1 MNLTLASDV
10 TKVRVGWLQETTE
23 SFGLG
28 LRGRPI
34 RRNPRSAKTF
44 ACSQEKI
51 AAVELLHLFVLSK
64 IPRLAHCRM
73 KPIPP
78 QEQITDASESNDSSL
93 LARGRLRF
101 LVFGGA

>member
-44 ACSQEKI
+44 ACSQEKM
-51 AAVELLHLFVLSK
+51 AAVELVHRDEPN
-64 IPRLAHCRM
+64 IPGLADCRM
-73 KPIPP
+73 KPF
-78 QEQITDASESNDSSL
+78 SVKNN
-93 LARGRLRF
+93 
-101 LVFGGA
+101 